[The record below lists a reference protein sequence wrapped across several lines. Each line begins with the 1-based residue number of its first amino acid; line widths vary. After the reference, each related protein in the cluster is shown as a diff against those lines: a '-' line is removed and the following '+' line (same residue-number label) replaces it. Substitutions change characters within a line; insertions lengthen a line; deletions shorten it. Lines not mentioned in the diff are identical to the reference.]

1 MSDHQSALLGGSY
14 KVDGLL
20 GDEEELHLTVHNGST
35 PFTFSEVEE
44 IVGLA
49 VAVNGRSDQWRCLAA
64 VHTEGGW
71 GVKLT
76 LERIPLRDLP
86 PDPPKTVEERLA
98 QLTLDVEEMR
108 DDIRKA
114 HRRID
119 ATINIAARDAVER
132 IRKELARVVNRF

>member
-1 MSDHQSALLGGSY
+1 MTDHDVPSLQHNF
-14 KVDGLL
+14 KIDGLL
-20 GDEEELHLTVHNGST
+20 GDEEELYITAHNGSV
-35 PFTFSEVEE
+35 PFTFAEIED
-44 IVGLA
+44 IVGRPLL
-49 VAVNGRSDQWRCLAA
+49 VNGRIDQWRCLAA

-98 QLTLDVEEMR
+98 QLDLDVREMR

-132 IRKELARVVNRF
+132 IRKELARVVGRL